1 MVEGPMYSYAKYSS
15 FYGKYLPQKNYEF
28 HKNYLKLRAENPKNL
43 YYVDCENLWGPD
55 NEGTVDGIHLTDI
68 GFYWYAQKLKP
79 YLKAIMDGKPVP
91 FQDKVNKPYQEIK

>member
-1 MVEGPMYSYAKYSS
+1 MR
-15 FYGKYLPQKNYEF
+15 
-28 HKNYLKLRAENPKNL
+28 LRAENPKNL